1 MAPGMAGAPGVGP
14 GAGAGGGGGGGAAAG
29 LKTYFKT
36 PEGRYK
42 LQYEKTH
49 SAVLHYSH
57 GGKTVSQVRLP
68 TPVPSAA
75 RGSRWVGGWW
85 RGGIKLLQWMILG
98 FGFTANRSLVGFRTG
113 LKQS

>member
-1 MAPGMAGAPGVGP
+1 MAGAPGVGP

-75 RGSRWVGGWW
+75 RGSWWVAGG
-85 RGGIKLLQWMILG
+85 
-98 FGFTANRSLVGFRTG
+98 VGESSCCSG
-113 LKQS
+113 

>member
-1 MAPGMAGAPGVGP
+1 MAGAPGVGP
-14 GAGAGGGGGGGAAAG
+14 GAGAGGGGGGSAAG

-57 GGKTVSQVRLP
+57 GGKTVSQVP
-68 TPVPSAA
+68 WQFPAAHAA
-75 RGSRWVGGWW
+75 RGSRWVGGHSH
-85 RGGIKLLQWMILG
+85 GGNRVVIVDDFGSCFLLRYLCWVLL
-98 FGFTANRSLVGFRTG
+98 SPV
-113 LKQS
+113 

>member
-1 MAPGMAGAPGVGP
+1 MAGAPGVGP
-14 GAGAGGGGGGGAAAG
+14 GAGAGAGAGGGGGAAAG

-57 GGKTVSQVRLP
+57 GGKTVSQVRFR
-68 TPVPSAA
+68 SASA
-75 RGSRWVGGWW
+75 RRCTRAAALDGCFWFAFHYR
-85 RGGIKLLQWMILG
+85 
-98 FGFTANRSLVGFRTG
+98 
-113 LKQS
+113 